1 MLEMLDHLGDR
12 IPELA
17 VLVTGGRLVRLPE
30 TVPDGVFRLQKP
42 YDLPQSVDRFLD
54 EQKPDAVVLTGS
66 DLFPSA
72 ITACKLRGIPL
83 ALANASFRERSRLG
97 ERLLDF
103 RLGARLR
110 AFDRIFAVAEE
121 DAEQFVRK
129 GSPRESID
137 VVGPFEA
144 MPPALPCD
152 EGEREYLTRLLSTRP
167 VLLAAAL
174 PEAEYPAVESAFR
187 AANRQSHR
195 LLLVVVPADPSKG
208 AETADFFEDAGW
220 LTARR
225 ENGEEP
231 DQNVQIYIADAADE
245 QGLWYRLAPLTFLG
259 GTLTGQTFPDPMQP
273 AALGSAVI
281 HGAAAANGPSQ
292 LLRLAAE
299 GATRPVADSMDL
311 AAAVADLLAPD
322 RAAALAGRAWDII
335 SRGVESAERA
345 AAAVAVL
352 LKSAG
357 Q

>member
-1 MLEMLDHLGDR
+1 MLEMLGHLGDR

-17 VLVTGGRLVRLPE
+17 VLVTGGRLVQIPE
-30 TVPDGVFRLQKP
+30 TVPDCVLRLPKP

-54 EQKPDAVVLTGS
+54 EQRPDAVVLTGS

-72 ITACKLRGIPL
+72 IAACKQRGIPL
-83 ALANASFRERSRLG
+83 ALANASFRERSRIG

-129 GSPRESID
+129 GAPRESID
-137 VVGPFEA
+137 VVGSLEA

-152 EGEREYLTRLLSTRP
+152 EGERAYLGRLLSTRP
-167 VLLAAAL
+167 VLLATAL
-174 PEAEYPAVESAFR
+174 PEAEYTAVESAFR

-195 LLLVVVPADPSKG
+195 LLLVVAPADPAKG
-208 AETADFFEDAGW
+208 AEAEEFFENAGW
-220 LTARR
+220 VTARR
-225 ENGEEP
+225 ENAEEP
-231 DQNVQIYIADAADE
+231 GPNVQVYIADAAE
-245 QGLWYRLAPLTFLG
+245 EEGLWYRLAPLTYLG
-259 GTLTGQTFPDPMQP
+259 GTLTGQTFPDPVQP

-281 HGAAAANGPSQ
+281 HGAIAANGPPQ

-299 GATRPVADSMDL
+299 GATRPVADAADL
-311 AAAVADLLAPD
+311 TEAVADLLAPD

-352 LKSAG
+352 LNG
-357 Q
+357 GRP